1 MSVDLIP
8 AIKIL
13 ERAQGHITFG
23 FRAAAGDCDSGN
35 EGLFFFSCSRRHTRF
50 DCDWSTDVCSSDL
63 PAKSMYVLP
72 SVSSMRAPSAR
83 ATTRGGVE
91 TPAATYLARA
101 FRSSPVALRS
111 WVAIDRVYSRPG
123 GDRKSVV

>member
-35 EGLFFFSCSRRHTRF
+35 EGLFFVSCSRRHTRF
-50 DCDWSTDVCSSDL
+50 DCDWSSDVCSSDL
-63 PAKSMYVLP
+63 KIGEHPHEIVVAPDNRTAYVSDNGILR
-72 SVSSMRAPSAR
+72 MQYAGE
-83 ATTRGGVE
+83 GGNTISIVD
-91 TPAATYLARA
+91 LK
-101 FRSSPVALRS
+101 
-111 WVAIDRVYSRPG
+111 
-123 GDRKSVV
+123 DRKKIGVIDLGNYRR